1 MLRRSYASRVPSE
14 TVERLSYELS
24 FDQIVRQERALDELR
39 ARTGTLLTASA
50 VVASFL
56 GSTAVSIGG
65 HAWLTALGFAAF
77 ATSISA
83 ASYVLLPK
91 RGLVFSLKG
100 GVLLREG
107 SGEPLQDVHRRLA
120 HWFDAYSRANQD
132 TIERLY
138 RFFAVATVAV
148 LVEAM
153 LWLLEIAL

>member
-1 MLRRSYASRVPSE
+1 VPSE
-14 TVERLSYELS
+14 TVERLAYELS
-24 FDQIVRQERALDELR
+24 FDQVVRQERALDELR

-56 GSTAVSIGG
+56 GSRAVSIGG

-107 SGEPLQDVHRRLA
+107 QA
-120 HWFDAYSRANQD
+120 H
-132 TIERLY
+132 
-138 RFFAVATVAV
+138 TVAASAARSGQSGDPRV
-148 LVEAM
+148 AVPSLEAAAPP
-153 LWLLEIAL
+153 LA